1 MDIMSEED
9 RPIKTIYVNQE
20 DCTLQLP
27 SDANKNN
34 IEDKS
39 LMETELQ
46 NNTPHQANKD
56 LCLHSNKNEFG
67 ITKLDTVRICFICK
81 TVIQFCELDPCNKI
95 HLRSSKH
102 KLNQFELF
110 NQCFYNPGL
119 SFTNNIQ
126 NYISNN
132 SSIDFSSATEIST
145 GNVNV
150 NCFVCKIEIPSLRSS
165 EDILI
170 ADFLHHLKDENHIR
184 NIQDN
189 FSWTCDLPSKGHMTL
204 YKTLFYCSLC
214 EESVSCDDCDLI
226 PTAVSHLETKHC
238 EGFISL
244 GFEVETIRFAKKTSI
259 ASDGSFDNMKEIS
272 DDLYTTCEDESSFVD
287 DDTYVTPD
295 AYDVSLPKV
304 KDEETE
310 NNKHEDLSDV
320 CIESGENME
329 MIGDDLEVKVQL
341 YSVSHERENG
351 AALVLPA
358 LKRNV
363 EHSLPSVEK
372 NCETLDNHDSAK
384 ISVCKQFAVDKHPKQ
399 VLIEELSVCN
409 GDIIPKGNKNQG
421 HTETSIE
428 QKCETK
434 KKSSTDERFFS
445 NLYDCLPASFHKD
458 LSFVTIKSNQ
468 FHCELCICS
477 IGVVLNV
484 FDSSFILHS
493 HFSLT
498 YHKNQMEIFSK
509 PISENKKPKV
519 LQNLSNDKRKEKTI
533 ILNLAEEKL
542 TDANKINQRNHVPLV
557 GTRTGNSQTNMESN
571 TISSEDKNISNLKD
585 ISSKSSIVKK
595 QTDLDIISSTAISK
609 DQKQN
614 EIHDMFRNIQTSP
627 KQTKVKVVPS
637 SPPRLTQTSTDK
649 RIFDI
654 QDLSRIAVSK
664 VQKQNEIH
672 YTVSNIQTFPKQTEV
687 NVVPSSHLT
696 PTKVNNEIDI
706 TKPKTLLPPPI
717 IDLFS
722 DSNLRVHH
730 EFFKHTSDGIYCCLC
745 TSDVCRNQ
753 VDLKNHITGITHKV
767 QFLSQLKKSLK
778 ERKRNQVKFLMFMN
792 GMLYCSLC
800 KCFVSPWDSFVGI
813 CEGAKAHF
821 EMDAHTT
828 YDEENKNKSGEAR
841 QDIMSLNEK
850 RAMTEA
856 EICSDSPIIMTNE
869 TEGAKNENKQKIRN
883 VLLYSLSQKSHDAT
897 VENAPKES
905 KLVVDI
911 SNHSDSGLLNDGTL
925 PNDLDMKQ
933 KPEKELSKD
942 LQTNNIDISSSKV
955 NDSIKID
962 LSFKRLIATAPL
974 VRVNK
979 AFIEQVGANFYCIL
993 CSVCIPYSPQKYVL
1007 AKNFNF
1013 HFKSASHVF
1022 TVNKILKVENIPRI
1036 SQIMKG
1042 NSKKTCR
1049 LAIDKSL
1056 KTTGKTSCS
1065 KACDKFNIE
1074 KVSPTV
1080 PSIPTKD
1087 SQSNEPR
1094 VNPASS
1100 KNKSVKVNKTNCV
1113 KVSSNRTSAL
1123 KRFLN
1128 KYKLDKAKNLS
1139 DDISNK
1145 QVSQKLHPL
1154 LQKLVPD
1161 VPLLQLNKQHILRRN
1176 INFYCTLCRND
1187 IPFSTKHHVLARYFN
1202 AHFKSKTHASSL
1214 LQTENSELEHEKQ
1227 ASVNHSTKGSSMTM
1241 LSQPNSTA
1249 SNAERGL
1256 CNVLNEGKTVFK
1268 TTYTTLIK
1276 LKNEDIFFC
1285 NYCIKHIRT
1294 IPYKS
1299 LEFSIIEHCF
1309 KIHKREF
1316 KLQHGGIVSDV
1327 IWKNNILK
1335 ANITFVEVSHKAAAC
1350 SICCAAVHFSKNY
1363 STLIFN
1369 FLMHFQDE
1377 QHKLVFRSTRQSN
1390 NLPSV
1395 GGKSKKY
1402 KPNLKAYEENQFV

>member
-1 MDIMSEED
+1 MDNMTEED
-9 RPIKTIYVNQE
+9 RPIKTINVNQE
-20 DCTLQLP
+20 DCTLQLS

-34 IEDKS
+34 IEDKN
-39 LMETELQ
+39 LMETEFQ
-46 NNTPHQANKD
+46 NNTPQANKD

-67 ITKLDTVRICFICK
+67 ITELDTVRICFICK

-95 HLRSSKH
+95 HLRSNKH

-119 SFTNNIQ
+119 SCTNNIQ

-145 GNVNV
+145 VNV

-165 EDILI
+165 KDILI

-226 PTAVSHLETKHC
+226 PTAVSHLETEHC

-259 ASDGSFDNMKEIS
+259 ASDSSFDFDNMKEIS

-295 AYDVSLPKV
+295 VYEVSLPKV

-329 MIGDDLEVKVQL
+329 MVGDDLEVKVQL

-358 LKRNV
+358 LKHNV

-372 NCETLDNHDSAK
+372 NCETLDNRDSAK
-384 ISVCKQFAVDKHPKQ
+384 ISVCKQFAVNKHPKQ
-399 VLIEELSVCN
+399 VLIEELSICN

-421 HTETSIE
+421 HIETSIE
-428 QKCETK
+428 QKYESK
-434 KKSSTDERFFS
+434 KKSSTDKRFFS

-509 PISENKKPKV
+509 PLSENKKPKV
-519 LQNLSNDKRKEKTI
+519 MQNLSNDKSKEKTI

-557 GTRTGNSQTNMESN
+557 STTTGNSQTNMESN
-571 TISSEDKNISNLKD
+571 TISSEDKNISDLLD
-585 ISSKSSIVKK
+585 ISSKRSIVKK

-614 EIHDMFRNIQTSP
+614 EIQDMFCNIQTSP
-627 KQTKVKVVPS
+627 KQTEVKVVPS
-637 SPPRLTQTSTDK
+637 SPLIP
-649 RIFDI
+649 
-654 QDLSRIAVSK
+654 A
-664 VQKQNEIH
+664 
-672 YTVSNIQTFPKQTEV
+672 
-687 NVVPSSHLT
+687 
-696 PTKVNNEIDI
+696 KVNNEIDI
-706 TKPKTLLPPPI
+706 TKLKTLLPPPI

-722 DSNLRVHH
+722 DSNLRVHY
-730 EFFKHTSDGIYCCLC
+730 EFFKHTHDGIYCCLC
-745 TSDVCRNQ
+745 TSDVCGNQ

-778 ERKRNQVKFLMFMN
+778 ERKRDQVKFLMFMN

-813 CEGAKAHF
+813 CEGAEAHF
-821 EMDAHTT
+821 EMDAHST

-856 EICSDSPIIMTNE
+856 EISSDSRNFMTNE
-869 TEGAKNENKQKIRN
+869 TEGAENENKQKIRN
-883 VLLYSLSQKSHDAT
+883 VLLYSLSQKSHDAM

-905 KLVVDI
+905 KLVVD
-911 SNHSDSGLLNDGTL
+911 L
-925 PNDLDMKQ
+925 
-933 KPEKELSKD
+933 
-942 LQTNNIDISSSKV
+942 
-955 NDSIKID
+955 
-962 LSFKRLIATAPL
+962 
-974 VRVNK
+974 
-979 AFIEQVGANFYCIL
+979 
-993 CSVCIPYSPQKYVL
+993 
-1007 AKNFNF
+1007 
-1013 HFKSASHVF
+1013 
-1022 TVNKILKVENIPRI
+1022 
-1036 SQIMKG
+1036 
-1042 NSKKTCR
+1042 
-1049 LAIDKSL
+1049 
-1056 KTTGKTSCS
+1056 
-1065 KACDKFNIE
+1065 
-1074 KVSPTV
+1074 
-1080 PSIPTKD
+1080 
-1087 SQSNEPR
+1087 
-1094 VNPASS
+1094 
-1100 KNKSVKVNKTNCV
+1100 
-1113 KVSSNRTSAL
+1113 
-1123 KRFLN
+1123 
-1128 KYKLDKAKNLS
+1128 
-1139 DDISNK
+1139 
-1145 QVSQKLHPL
+1145 
-1154 LQKLVPD
+1154 
-1161 VPLLQLNKQHILRRN
+1161 
-1176 INFYCTLCRND
+1176 
-1187 IPFSTKHHVLARYFN
+1187 
-1202 AHFKSKTHASSL
+1202 
-1214 LQTENSELEHEKQ
+1214 
-1227 ASVNHSTKGSSMTM
+1227 
-1241 LSQPNSTA
+1241 
-1249 SNAERGL
+1249 
-1256 CNVLNEGKTVFK
+1256 
-1268 TTYTTLIK
+1268 
-1276 LKNEDIFFC
+1276 
-1285 NYCIKHIRT
+1285 
-1294 IPYKS
+1294 
-1299 LEFSIIEHCF
+1299 
-1309 KIHKREF
+1309 
-1316 KLQHGGIVSDV
+1316 
-1327 IWKNNILK
+1327 
-1335 ANITFVEVSHKAAAC
+1335 
-1350 SICCAAVHFSKNY
+1350 
-1363 STLIFN
+1363 
-1369 FLMHFQDE
+1369 
-1377 QHKLVFRSTRQSN
+1377 
-1390 NLPSV
+1390 
-1395 GGKSKKY
+1395 
-1402 KPNLKAYEENQFV
+1402 